1 MISLMLIILAPLI
14 IRILF
19 GAQYL
24 DAVAAFRI
32 LSLSYFFSAT
42 FRKTTGNLLVTQR
55 KLHVNFWI
63 GVMEGVLNIVSN
75 WFLIQFMGAV
85 GAAVTTLVICIVSS
99 AVSVGY
105 FITYLSKSGE

>member
-1 MISLMLIILAPLI
+1 
-14 IRILF
+14 
-19 GAQYL
+19 
-24 DAVAAFRI
+24 
-32 LSLSYFFSAT
+32 
-42 FRKTTGNLLVTQR
+42 
-55 KLHVNFWI
+55 
-63 GVMEGVLNIVSN
+63 MEGVLNIVSN